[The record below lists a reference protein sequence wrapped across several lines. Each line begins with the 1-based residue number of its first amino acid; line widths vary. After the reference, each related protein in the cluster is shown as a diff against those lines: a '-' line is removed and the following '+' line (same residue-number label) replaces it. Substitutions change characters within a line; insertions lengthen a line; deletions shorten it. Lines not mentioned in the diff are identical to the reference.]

1 MFRIGLITHSLKIP
15 KYGVGS
21 YLAAGRLALAV
32 LLLCASPHAARGDAP
47 AASLAQRL
55 PNLPLGSRCLGIL
68 PCPESGDYGIHLR
81 ALGVLALDENHQVS
95 GGRFEPGLMLSAM
108 EVGECGVS
116 FPLRFYDLALPVPE
130 RVRLFCKASLPKGL
144 LSTSRG
150 AAFVAMNLASGPFDE
165 ATAPGGRRATTVD
178 VGAALGGDVVKVLR
192 IGTAAWVTL
201 GEGPPELHAGAEL
214 LLRTDFVTLFGQAQ
228 FENRLGCRLSEPLCA
243 WGLLGLLGVSL
254 PLDAAP
260 TSAYVGLG
268 RGQPQPF
275 LLVALQGGATY
286 DVAVRNRVGD
296 GHQAVEH
303 FWLKHLDS
311 YRYRLRLQ
319 RLGYRDPIVNA
330 RGGIDEDDGSAL
342 IGWLGQPHPT
352 MPGYILSWEGL
363 PVRVGS
369 HVYIREDWPLV
380 TSEDFPGWVLT
391 YLPQVWLQQLGQQ
404 GGFAPLD
411 DGYFNRL
418 QVVREEEERRLRD
431 AMRDLP
437 TPWLKAGLNTL
448 AQVGTAPILLL
459 LSGASPQT
467 ARYSE
472 ALRQT
477 RILPYRSGQEEQK
490 GETAEIVLGAYGALL
505 GPWTTGVLRTAAYA
519 MARELP
525 AAVAAVRTEQL
536 LSAPRLNPLNYRL
549 GVRGLGSNLGNAELR
564 YIEPSAAPRSQ
575 VPAPAAATLAEDV
588 AEHAPDFDRARR
600 MAFERAGLTDANAI
614 MFTKE
619 DPVTGTIVEFKGP
632 GGAKVAYDAPH
643 ASPGPGH
650 DKPHIGW
657 QTAGKR
663 GDGARRGNITYDG
676 PQHPHRPAQ
685 KGSGVLNPEKNP
697 P

>member
-1 MFRIGLITHSLKIP
+1 MFRIGLITRSLKIQ
-15 KYGVGS
+15 KCGVGAH
-21 YLAAGRLALAV
+21 LAAGRLALAT
-32 LLLCASPHAARGDAP
+32 LLLICASPRAARGYTP

-55 PNLPLGSRCLGIL
+55 PNLPLGSRCLGSL

-81 ALGVLALDENHQVS
+81 VLGVLALDENHQVS

-116 FPLRFYDLALPVPE
+116 FPLRFYELGLPVPE

-165 ATAPGGRRATTVD
+165 AHAPGGPRATTVD

-192 IGTAAWVTL
+192 LGTAAWATL
-201 GEGPPELHAGAEL
+201 GEGQPELHAGAEL
-214 LLRTDFVTLFGQAQ
+214 LLRTDLVTLFGQAQ
-228 FENRLGCRLSEPLCA
+228 FENRVGCRLSEPLCA
-243 WGLLGLLGVSL
+243 WGFLGLLGVSL

-286 DVAVRNRVGD
+286 DVAVRKRVGD

-303 FWLKHLDS
+303 WWLKHLDS

-319 RLGYRDPIVNA
+319 KLGYRDPIVNA

-391 YLPQVWLQQLGQQ
+391 YLPQVRLQQLGQP

-418 QVVREEEERRLRD
+418 QRVREEEERRLRD
-431 AMRDLP
+431 TMRDLP
-437 TPWLKAGLNTL
+437 TPWLKAGFNALVQTCT
-448 AQVGTAPILLL
+448 GPILLL
-459 LSGASPQT
+459 LSGASPET
-467 ARYSE
+467 PSYGE

-477 RILPYRSGQEEQK
+477 RLAPYRAGQEEQK
-490 GETAEIVLGAYGALL
+490 GETAETVIGIYGSALAPL
-505 GPWTTGVLRTAAYA
+505 AGTTARALISAA
-519 MARELP
+519 ARELAGGLTALRSTVS
-525 AAVAAVRTEQL
+525 AAEVPSV
-536 LSAPRLNPLNYRL
+536 LSRLGPRLNPLNYRWE
-549 GVRGLGSNLGNAELR
+549 VRGLGSNFANTRLRFAAPACVGGEAAEVEAGQRAAAGIAEAADPIREIAASAAARTRTELIEDLQAGGLRLKGRSPDGRFAEFVDGNSTVRAKIHPPDAVTTYAHLHLYDSEGNALDSALR
-564 YIEPSAAPRSQ
+564 PVSQKSPDAHIRIREP
-575 VPAPAAATLAEDV
+575 
-588 AEHAPDFDRARR
+588 
-600 MAFERAGLTDANAI
+600 
-614 MFTKE
+614 
-619 DPVTGTIVEFKGP
+619 
-632 GGAKVAYDAPH
+632 
-643 ASPGPGH
+643 
-650 DKPHIGW
+650 
-657 QTAGKR
+657 
-663 GDGARRGNITYDG
+663 
-676 PQHPHRPAQ
+676 
-685 KGSGVLNPEKNP
+685 
-697 P
+697 